1 MSTSSNRKA
10 TKFKPTKNLK
20 KSQMSSPWKN
30 QRNAGAKVLIIQ
42 GKYITYLAANNELL
56 SKRVKEL
63 NGQLNDL
70 QASIEHSDEV
80 NLEIFKVTDR
90 DVCYINVIEVEKLE
104 DSSWR
109 NNLRGC

>member
-1 MSTSSNRKA
+1 MLLKKSNFEKKLSSSNNHVVSSHLLTFINLKKMSTSSNRKA

-63 NGQLNDL
+63 NG
-70 QASIEHSDEV
+70 
-80 NLEIFKVTDR
+80 
-90 DVCYINVIEVEKLE
+90 
-104 DSSWR
+104 
-109 NNLRGC
+109 